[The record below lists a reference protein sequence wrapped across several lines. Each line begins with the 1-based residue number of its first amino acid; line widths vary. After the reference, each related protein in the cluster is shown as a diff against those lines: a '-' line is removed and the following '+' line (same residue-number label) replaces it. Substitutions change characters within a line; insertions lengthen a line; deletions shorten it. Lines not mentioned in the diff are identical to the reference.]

1 MSKFLYILGSIF
13 MSGVMISSCAMKDEL
28 TGKSEHYSYG
38 DLVLNISNNAKVD
51 VESKTESE
59 YNGNRPGVFPA
70 EEINI
75 NNYTLFVYDKD
86 GVEQESGLISELG
99 KNGVV
104 SLTLS
109 EGEYTIKAYNYD
121 GSNINVSER
130 PFFMGSSTMNIKAGS
145 TTDASIQCK
154 LQNIEVAFS
163 LDQSF
168 TNKFKNDYTF
178 TVDTGDGASL
188 IINKDNVDKKYY
200 LKVPQDKSSLNVS
213 VKATT
218 VATESTEGQPIQRT
232 YKITKPADAEGGTTL
247 IAGDAFLIN
256 ITEDGSSSSYIDFKM
271 TVDFS
276 FVEHDEVITIPVDEI
291 TFNPGKPTDP
301 ESAITFEGL
310 PADYTCTYG
319 DSEIP
324 GVQDVVIKA
333 SNGIKNLIVNM
344 SGEIVPLLSVVGLPE
359 SFDICNMN
367 DDVKNTVVNVLEM
380 ITEDDYEELHAGTCT
395 KYTFKLATL
404 LNMVPGV
411 VKSGDSVFNLSV
423 SDGTS
428 TKSGDI
434 TVTVNAKEG

>member
-38 DLVLNISNNAKVD
+38 DLVLNISNNAKAD

-168 TNKFKNDYTF
+168 KNKFKDDYTF

-188 IINKDNVDKKYY
+188 IINKDNVDNKYY

-218 VATESTEGQPIQRT
+218 VAEEQPIQRWVFFIL
-232 YKITKPADAEGGTTL
+232 YRL
-247 IAGDAFLIN
+247 
-256 ITEDGSSSSYIDFKM
+256 
-271 TVDFS
+271 
-276 FVEHDEVITIPVDEI
+276 
-291 TFNPGKPTDP
+291 
-301 ESAITFEGL
+301 
-310 PADYTCTYG
+310 
-319 DSEIP
+319 
-324 GVQDVVIKA
+324 Q
-333 SNGIKNLIVNM
+333 
-344 SGEIVPLLSVVGLPE
+344 
-359 SFDICNMN
+359 N
-367 DDVKNTVVNVLEM
+367 DC
-380 ITEDDYEELHAGTCT
+380 GFFFC
-395 KYTFKLATL
+395 
-404 LNMVPGV
+404 
-411 VKSGDSVFNLSV
+411 
-423 SDGTS
+423 
-428 TKSGDI
+428 
-434 TVTVNAKEG
+434 

>member
-154 LQNIEVAFS
+154 LQI
-163 LDQSF
+163 
-168 TNKFKNDYTF
+168 

-291 TFNPGKPTDP
+291 TFNPGEPTDP